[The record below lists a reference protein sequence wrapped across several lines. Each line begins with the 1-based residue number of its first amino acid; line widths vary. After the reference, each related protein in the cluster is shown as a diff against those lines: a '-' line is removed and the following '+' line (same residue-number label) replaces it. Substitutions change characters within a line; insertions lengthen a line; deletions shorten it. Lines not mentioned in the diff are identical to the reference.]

1 MKSISID
8 RTNGICGLAFIA
20 TGLFFIWQAASL
32 EIPPGRNG
40 VSFP

>member
-32 EIPPGRNG
+32 EIGTAFRMGPG
-40 VSFP
+40 